1 MTADFTHS
9 LNFLATSPCDIR
21 GISTAGRSKAMERTV
36 TVWGKPH
43 AVMVKQAART
53 AFTAVGTFRG
63 ELLTARGHSAAAA
76 LAAWSAGA
84 KARIP
89 RRSTGALPG

>member
-1 MTADFTHS
+1 
-9 LNFLATSPCDIR
+9 
-21 GISTAGRSKAMERTV
+21 MERTV

-43 AVMVKQAART
+43 AVVVKQSART
-53 AFTAVGTFRG
+53 AFTAAGTYQG
-63 ELLTARGHSAAAA
+63 EMLTARGHSAAAA

-89 RRSTGALPG
+89 RRATGVFPG